1 MAGFFDMWFEE
12 VLGFRSHIQNIRQE
26 ILQLKA
32 HYAAELEADE
42 AERPYCKWNQ
52 LKAFSRFQ

>member
-1 MAGFFDMWFEE
+1 MWFEE